1 MNNLVMNNPGKQ
13 ASGDG
18 NRETGRRVFG
28 FIAKYGTIIGMLL
41 MIGIFSAMAPMS
53 FASIS
58 NFLNILNQGSLLAI
72 IAAGLTTVVIVG
84 EFDMSIGYIA
94 SFAGVLITGF
104 MVNQHLPIAI
114 AIPLVL
120 LICLAI
126 GFINGVIVT
135 KAKVSS
141 VISTIGIG
149 GIVVGLNYAYSNG
162 APIATGVPEA
172 FLNLTLY
179 KVFRVIPV
187 DIIYMLVILLVL
199 WVILNRT
206 ELGQWIQAVGG
217 NQNAA
222 KLSGINVDWVKIISF
237 MMSAFSAGITGIL
250 LASLIGSGTTSAADS
265 YLINAFA
272 AVFLGSATLKDGE
285 FHVLGTFIGVFVIG
299 IGFNGLA
306 IFGVP
311 TFFQYIFQGV
321 ILVGAV
327 ALSTVARMYSKK

>member
-1 MNNLVMNNPGKQ
+1 MNNFIDSKLTVN
-13 ASGDG
+13 
-18 NRETGRRVFG
+18 GRLESKRKTLRFV
-28 FIAKYGTIIGMLL
+28 AKYGTVMGMFL
-41 MIGIFSAMAPMS
+41 MIAVFSFMAPTS
-53 FASIS
+53 FATFS
-58 NFLNILNQGSLLAI
+58 NFLNIFNQGSLLAI
-72 IAAGLTTVVIVG
+72 IAVGLTAVVIVG

-94 SFAGVLITGF
+94 SLAGVLVTGF
-104 MVNQHLPIAI
+104 MVNQHMPMEV

-120 LICLAI
+120 LISLVI
-126 GFINGVIVT
+126 GFVNGIIVT

-162 APIATGVPEA
+162 APISTGVPEA
-172 FLNLTLY
+172 FLNLTLF
-179 KVFRVIPV
+179 KIFKIIPI
-187 DIIYMLVILLVL
+187 DIIYMLVLLFIL

-217 NQNAA
+217 NQKAA
-222 KLSGINVDWVKIISF
+222 KLSGIYVDMVKTIAF
-237 MMSAFSAGITGIL
+237 MISAFSAGVTGIL
-250 LASLIGSGTTSAADS
+250 LASLIGSGTTGAADS

-285 FHVLGTFIGVFVIG
+285 FHILGTFIGVFIIG

-311 TFFQYIFQGV
+311 TYFQYIFQGV

-327 ALSTVARMYSKK
+327 ALSTIARIYSKK

>member
-1 MNNLVMNNPGKQ
+1 MSNLAINNSKQKMNEESRLEFQRK
-13 ASGDG
+13 AL
-18 NRETGRRVFG
+18 R
-28 FIAKYGTIIGMLL
+28 FIAKFGTIMGMLV
-41 MIGIFSAMAPMS
+41 MIGIFSAMAPSS
-53 FASIS
+53 FATFS
-58 NFLNILNQGSLLAI
+58 NFLNVFNQGSLAAI

-104 MVNQHLPIAI
+104 MVNQHLPMAL
-114 AIPLVL
+114 AIPTVL

-126 GFINGVIVT
+126 GFVNGIIVT

-149 GIVVGLNYAYSNG
+149 GIVVGVNYAYSNG
-162 APIATGVPEA
+162 APIATGVPEE

-179 KVFRVIPV
+179 KIFTVIPI
-187 DIIYMLVILLVL
+187 DIVYMLALLSIL

-222 KLSGINVDWVKIISF
+222 KLSGIYVDRVKTIAF
-237 MMSAFSAGITGIL
+237 MISAFFAGVTGIL
-250 LASLIGSGTTSAADS
+250 LASLIGSGTTSAGDS
-265 YLINAFA
+265 YLMNAFA

-285 FHVLGTFIGVFVIG
+285 FHILGTFIGVFIIG

>member
-1 MNNLVMNNPGKQ
+1 MSIYINNNLK
-13 ASGDG
+13 S
-18 NRETGRRVFG
+18 NRNEDKRLEFKRRTLRFV
-28 FIAKYGTIIGMLL
+28 AKYGTIMGLFL
-41 MIGIFSAMAPMS
+41 MMGIFSAIGPHS
-53 FASIS
+53 FATFS
-58 NFLNILNQGSLLAI
+58 NLLNVFNQGSLAAI
-72 IAAGLTTVVIVG
+72 IAVGLTTVVIVG
-84 EFDMSIGYIA
+84 EFDMSIGYVA
-94 SFAGVLITGF
+94 SFAGVLVTGF
-104 MVNQHLPIAI
+104 MVNQHLPMAA

-126 GFINGVIVT
+126 GFVNGLVVT

-162 APIATGVPEA
+162 SPIATGVPDQ
-172 FLNLTLY
+172 FLNFTLT
-179 KVFRVIPV
+179 KIFNVIPI

-199 WVILNRT
+199 WIILNRT

-217 NQNAA
+217 NKNAA
-222 KLSGINVDWVKIISF
+222 KLSGIYVDRVKIIAY
-237 MMSAFSAGITGIL
+237 MISAFCAGLTGIL
-250 LASLIGSGTTSAADS
+250 LASLIGSGTTSAGDS

-285 FHVLGTFIGVFVIG
+285 FHIIGTFIGVFIIG

-311 TFFQYIFQGV
+311 TYFQYIFQGV

-327 ALSTVARMYSKK
+327 ALSTVARVYSTK